1 MQGSLNKNT
10 ILPTRSID
18 PLIRRRLHISG
29 RVQGVGFRPF
39 VYRLAK
45 KMEIGGS
52 VWNDAAGVVVE
63 AQGTARELDQFV
75 AALRTDAPA
84 AAAVREI
91 IEKEIA
97 PCPNEGRFEIQ
108 HSLLATTPTAE
119 VTADLATCEACLAE
133 IRDPANARR
142 YRYALT
148 NCTNCGPRFSIIR
161 SIPYDRPRTTMAPFA
176 MCQPCRDEYE
186 DPADRR
192 FHAQPTA
199 CRDCG
204 PQLELLD
211 PKGSPI
217 AGEPIESAV
226 RRLADGKI
234 VAIKGIGGFHLAV
247 RADDQAAVLRLR
259 ELKHRPAKPFAVM
272 CPSLQAARRLVR
284 LTPRGEK
291 LIASSAAPIV
301 LARRNPKAAVAD
313 AVAPGN
319 HRLGV
324 MLAYTPLHHLIFDEA
339 RKFGIESLVMT
350 SGNDLD
356 EPLAFANDDAID
368 RLGDLCDAILRHNR
382 PIQRAVDDSVLID
395 TASAPIFVRRSRGFA
410 PAPIVLP
417 EACDATPGWAVGAE
431 LKCAVATYRNCQV
444 ILSQHLG
451 NLTQSRTFDAFKRT
465 ISDLCELFGIVPH
478 WIAHDLH
485 PGYLSTQHARHL
497 AEQQGLPLIAVQH
510 HHAHAASVLAEHGL
524 TGPALAVVCDGTG
537 YGTDGSIWGGEL
549 LAVKLTDFRRIGRM
563 RPMPLP
569 GGDAAAKQPW
579 RSALALLFLAHGRD
593 FVKLPICRQLASD
606 PQVQFVSQMLLT
618 GTNCIQSSS
627 TGRIFDAVAALLGLC
642 RENRF
647 DAEAPATLE
656 AAAAQCKRLS
666 HNLDDSYGLSVVEGL
681 IEIDLSPLVRKIVRR
696 AQLGVPADDL
706 AMLFHEALAAAWES
720 AVAKAAQS
728 TGLNTIALSGGVFC
742 NELFGDLLETRLQ
755 RRGLRVLRHRQIP
768 PNDGGIAF
776 GQAAVAAARISKG
789 LYKP

>member
-1 MQGSLNKNT
+1 M
-10 ILPTRSID
+10 
-18 PLIRRRLHISG
+18 
-29 RVQGVGFRPF
+29 
-39 VYRLAK
+39 
-45 KMEIGGS
+45 
-52 VWNDAAGVVVE
+52 WNDAAGVVVE
-63 AQGTARELDQFV
+63 AQGTKRRLDEFV
-75 AALRTDAPA
+75 AALRSDAPA
-84 AAAVREI
+84 AAVVREI
-91 IEKEIA
+91 IEQEIA
-97 PCPNEGRFEIQ
+97 PRPTERRFEIR
-108 HSLLATTPTAE
+108 HSPGATTPTAE
-119 VTADLATCEACLAE
+119 VTADLAICDACLAE

-161 SIPYDRPRTTMAPFA
+161 SIPYDRPHTTMAPFA
-176 MCQPCRDEYE
+176 MCRPCRVEYE

-211 PKGSPI
+211 PKGSSI
-217 AGEPIESAV
+217 VGDPIEGAV
-226 RRLADGKI
+226 QRLADGKI

-259 ELKHRPAKPFAVM
+259 ELKHRPAKPFALM

-284 LTPRGEK
+284 LTPQGAE
-291 LIASSAAPIV
+291 LIASPAAPII
-301 LARRNPKAAVAD
+301 LARRVAQANIAD

-339 RKFGIESLVMT
+339 RKFGMEALVMT

-356 EPLAFANDDAID
+356 EPLAFDDVDAIG
-368 RLGDLCDAILRHNR
+368 RLGDLSDAILRHNR

-395 TASAPIFVRRSRGFA
+395 GASAAIFVRRARGYV
-410 PAPIVLP
+410 PEPIVLP
-417 EACDATPGWAVGAE
+417 EACQAPPGWALGAE
-431 LKCAVATYRNCQV
+431 LKCTVATYRDRHV

-451 NLTQSRTFDAFKRT
+451 NLTQSRTFEAFKRA
-465 ISDLCELFGIVPH
+465 ISDLSELFGIAPQ

-485 PGYLSTQHARHL
+485 PGYLSTQYARHL
-497 AEQQGLPLIAVQH
+497 AAQQGLPLIAVQH
-510 HHAHAASVLAEHGL
+510 HHAHAAAVLAEHGL
-524 TGPALAVVCDGTG
+524 AGPALAVVCDGTG

-549 LAVKLTDFRRIGRM
+549 LAVELTDFRRLGRL

-579 RSALALLFLAHGRD
+579 RSALALLFIAHGQD
-593 FVKLPICRQLASD
+593 FAELPICRQLA
-606 PQVQFVSQMLLT
+606 PHAQVQFVRQMLLN
-618 GTNCIQSSS
+618 GTFCIQSSS
-627 TGRIFDAVAALLGLC
+627 TGRTFDAVAAILGLC

-647 DAEAPATLE
+647 DAEAPAALE
-656 AAAAQCKRLS
+656 AAAAQCKHLS
-666 HNLDDSYGLSVVEGL
+666 HNLEDAYQLGEAEGL

-696 AQLGVPADDL
+696 TQQGAAADDL
-706 AMLFHEALAAAWES
+706 AMLFHEALAAAWEA
-720 AVAKAAQS
+720 AVAKAAQTS
-728 TGLNTIALSGGVFC
+728 GLKTVALSGGVFC

-755 RRGLRVLRHRQIP
+755 RRGLRVLRHRRIP
-768 PNDGGIAF
+768 PNDGGIAL
-776 GQAAVAAARISKG
+776 GQAAVAAARLNKG
-789 LYKP
+789 LCKP